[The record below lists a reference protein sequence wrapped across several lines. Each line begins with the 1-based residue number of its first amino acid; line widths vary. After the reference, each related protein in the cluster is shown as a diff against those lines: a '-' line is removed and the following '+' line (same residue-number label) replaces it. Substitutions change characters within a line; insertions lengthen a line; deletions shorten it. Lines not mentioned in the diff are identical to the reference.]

1 MNLNEQIEQV
11 IEKEI
16 KQGYMEIEE
25 DDMMSLEVSLED
37 MELMCSYLQSVLKK
51 QFVKFPTPKE
61 YTEKIKE
68 LFDVEFTGRSTIL
81 YDQGIGELEPKTVL
95 VQSDESSG
103 SMFLSNEGFITLPLR
118 LPEFINY
125 QKHFPHLVKLEDEME
140 KQLEKEEDETL
151 ILWKEIVGDK
161 EEYKQTIVDNLY
173 YVIRLNNYLFNNE
186 KKYLD
191 WLYEQNPFLEMLV
204 SAYGY
209 NEDIE
214 LVEKVIN
221 ERGVDENFYLDD
233 LVWFKGSKRL
243 YDIEEEPLYDGE
255 FKIQHNTFMVIYN
268 KLEDQKFHVPTQNVY
283 LKALHRMLVELD
295 EEEILNK
302 KEKEKLTSYLIDF
315 LDEFLLD
322 SSNLESLERE

>member
-1 MNLNEQIEQV
+1 MNLNEKIEQV
-11 IEKEI
+11 IAKEI

-25 DDMMSLEVSLED
+25 DDMMSSYVSLED
-37 MELMCSYLQSVLKK
+37 MELMCTYLQSVLKK

-61 YTEKIKE
+61 YKEKIKE
-68 LFDVEFTGRSTIL
+68 LFDVDFNGESTIL
-81 YDQGIGELEPKTVL
+81 YDQGIGEVEPKTVL
-95 VQSDESSG
+95 VAGSEMSG

-204 SAYGY
+204 STYGY

-214 LVEKVIN
+214 LVEKIIN
-221 ERGVDENFYLDD
+221 ERGVAENFYLDD

-268 KLEDQKFHVPTQNVY
+268 KLEGQKFHVPTQNVY